1 METSI
6 KAIWQGSFKQ
16 GNGKLD
22 IATSELNNVSFKP
35 FFAKSDGSFTN
46 PEELL
51 ASAHASCYGMAL
63 AYILSES
70 GISADSLETSVSIVM
85 ENNVIK
91 SSNLNLEAKIPDMDN
106 DRFQQF
112 AGKAK
117 DMCTIGN
124 ALNVEINL
132 KASLK

>member
-1 METSI
+1 MEINI
-6 KAIWQGSFKQ
+6 KAVWQGSFKQ

-22 IATSELNNVSFKP
+22 IANSQLNNVNFKP

-51 ASAHASCYGMAL
+51 ASAHATCYGMAL

-117 DMCTIGN
+117 DMCIIGN

>member
-1 METSI
+1 MAINI
-6 KAIWQGSFKQ
+6 KAVWIGSFKQ

-22 IATSELNNVSFKP
+22 IASSGLNNVSYKP

-51 ASAHASCYGMAL
+51 ASAHATCYGMTL

-70 GISADSLETSVSIVM
+70 GIAADSLETSASLVV
-85 ENNVIK
+85 ENNVVK
-91 SSNLNLEAKIPDMDN
+91 NSNLTLEAKIPDIDN
-106 DRFQQF
+106 DRFQDF

-117 DMCTIGN
+117 DMCAIGN

>member
-70 GISADSLETSVSIVM
+70 GISADSLETSVSLVV

>member
-1 METSI
+1 M
-6 KAIWQGSFKQ
+6 AINMRAVWKGSFKQ
-16 GNGKLD
+16 GNGKLG
-22 IATSELNNVSFKP
+22 IENSELNGVSFQP

-51 ASAHASCYGMAL
+51 ASAHATCYAMTL

-70 GISADSLETSVSIVM
+70 GISADSLETSVSLVV
-85 ENNVIK
+85 ENNVVK
-91 SSNLNLEAKIPDMDN
+91 SSNLNLEAKIPDIDN

-124 ALNVEINL
+124 ALSVEINL

>member
-1 METSI
+1 MGINI
-6 KAIWQGSFKQ
+6 KALWQGSFKQ
-16 GNGKLD
+16 GNGKLNID
-22 IATSELNNVSFKP
+22 SSGLDNVNFKP

-51 ASAHASCYGMAL
+51 AAAHGTCYAMSL

-70 GISADSLETSVSIVM
+70 GISADSIETNVSLVI
-85 ENNVIK
+85 ENNVVK
-91 SSNLNLEAKIPDMDN
+91 SSNLNIEAKIADIDEE
-106 DRFQQF
+106 RFQQF
-112 AGKAK
+112 ASKAK

-132 KASLK
+132 KASLI

>member
-1 METSI
+1 MT
-6 KAIWQGSFKQ
+6 
-16 GNGKLD
+16 
-22 IATSELNNVSFKP
+22 
-35 FFAKSDGSFTN
+35 
-46 PEELL
+46 
-51 ASAHASCYGMAL
+51 L

-70 GISADSLETSVSIVM
+70 GISADSLETSVSLVV
-85 ENNVIK
+85 ENNVVK
-91 SSNLNLEAKIPDMDN
+91 SSNLNLEAKIPDIDN

-124 ALNVEINL
+124 ALSVEINL

>member
-70 GISADSLETSVSIVM
+70 GISADSLETSVSLVV

-112 AGKAK
+112 ASKAK
-117 DMCTIGN
+117 DMCLIGN
-124 ALNVEINL
+124 ALSIEITL

>member
-1 METSI
+1 MAI
-6 KAIWQGSFKQ
+6 NMKAVWKGSFKQ
-16 GNGKLD
+16 GNGKLG
-22 IATSELNNVSFKP
+22 IENSELNGVSFKP

-51 ASAHASCYGMAL
+51 ASAHATCYAMTL

-70 GISADSLETSVSIVM
+70 GISADSLETSVSLVV
-85 ENNVIK
+85 ENNVVK
-91 SSNLNLEAKIPDMDN
+91 SSNLNLEAKIPDIDN

-124 ALNVEINL
+124 ALSVEINL